1 MDPKKRAEIEAESR
15 FTKENREPKKEI
27 SLGGFAITE
36 SGKMVKSGF
45 FRALGHNLDD
55 YDHITFTPEEARRV
69 SQHMMKMS
77 TGISS
82 MTPMFCAGPLC
93 PIADK
98 CPLQQI
104 GKAPLTKQCVI
115 EVELI
120 RDSITRLFEEF
131 DIDPN
136 NYTEVMYINELAD
149 LQIREMRINMF
160 LSRPENATMLMDQ
173 VVGVDSEGDPIVQ
186 KQISPYIEMKEQI
199 SNRRS
204 KIIKL
209 MVGDRQ
215 EKYKMEAALKVR
227 LDSDPSSQMAA
238 MRSKLENLKREL
250 DVVSAQSEQTEK
262 TNILSPEDLID
273 EDT

>member
-1 MDPKKRAEIEAESR
+1 MDPKKRAEMEAESR
-15 FTKENREPKKEI
+15 FEVENRPAKTLV
-27 SLGGFAITE
+27 SLGGFAVTQA
-36 SGKMVKSGF
+36 GKMVRSDF
-45 FRALGHNLDD
+45 FRFLGHNLDD
-55 YDHITFTPEEARRV
+55 YEHITFTPEEARKIAM
-69 SQHMMKMS
+69 HMSKMT

-82 MTPMFCAGPLC
+82 MTPMMCAGPRC
-93 PIADK
+93 PVASK

-104 GKAPLTKQCVI
+104 GKAPLAKQCVI

-120 RDSITRLFEEF
+120 RDSIVKLFEEF

-136 NYTEVMYINELAD
+136 NFTEVTYVNELAD

-160 LSRPENATMLMDQ
+160 LSSPENATMLLDQ

-186 KQISPYIEMKEQI
+186 KQIHPYMEMKEQI

-204 KIIKL
+204 KIVKL

-250 DVVSAQSEQTEK
+250 DSVSTSEQTEK
-262 TNILSPEDLID
+262 VNIFSPEDLID
-273 EDT
+273 EGE